1 MLSSRL
7 NQTRKSRKIT
17 AQQMADSLSMGLHS
31 YRNYESGDRSP
42 SLDILVK
49 IADILSVPT
58 DYLLGRDEYLES
70 LGVSVDEFL

>member
-1 MLSSRL
+1 ME
-7 NQTRKSRKIT
+7 KSWKSIENCKEKIT
-17 AQQMADSLSMGLHS
+17 QQMADSLSMGLRS

>member
-17 AQQMADSLSMGLHS
+17 AQQMADSLSMRS